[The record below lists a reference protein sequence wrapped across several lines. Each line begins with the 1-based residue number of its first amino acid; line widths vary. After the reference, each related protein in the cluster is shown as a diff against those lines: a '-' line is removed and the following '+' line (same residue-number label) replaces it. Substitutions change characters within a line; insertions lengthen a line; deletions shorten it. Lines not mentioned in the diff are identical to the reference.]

1 MDYKELIDRLTTDRE
16 WAQANE
22 YDAPICLQDDLSAA
36 ITMIYTLTA
45 KAEELQAENAQLR
58 KMQPVA
64 VDGDTAAMALELAR
78 ARAEL
83 SNYEQVTDW
92 LRRNGFESFEALTEA
107 FEQVKRERDAAV
119 ALLREMNWCAGCIH
133 FKGLKGCADNAMS
146 VCNKENDHYQFGT
159 PQKED

>member
-1 MDYKELIDRLTTDRE
+1 MDYKELLDRLTTDRE

-22 YDAPICLQDDLSAA
+22 WESPICLQDDLSAA

-107 FEQVKRERDAAV
+107 FEQVKRERDAYMFCSKD
-119 ALLREMNWCAGCIH
+119 LLSKGNCNECGDREN
-133 FKGLKGCADNAMS
+133 
-146 VCNKENDHYQFGT
+146 CNYLPRPGETVRVNCPLWRG
-159 PQKED
+159 PQKEE

>member
-1 MDYKELIDRLTTDRE
+1 MNPKELIDRLTTDRE

-36 ITMIYTLTA
+36 ITMIYTTTANTERLKRENLRLQELTHSQRNGL
-45 KAEELQAENAQLR
+45 KQLR
-58 KMQPVA
+58 K
-64 VDGDTAAMALELAR
+64 ELA
-78 ARAEL
+78 
-83 SNYEQVTDW
+83 NYEQVTDW

-107 FEQVKRERDAAV
+107 FEQVKREKDAAV

-146 VCNKENDHYQFGT
+146 VCDKENDHYQFGT
-159 PQKED
+159 PQKEE